1 MKNMKGT
8 NSVFRFTTKQYLS
21 QNGFSKISIIFAVL
35 LLAGGFCLTF
45 FSGKPSSKP
54 EKQQKEEEFKKIGSV
69 DILNK
74 TDLKDIV
81 PKPEKDE
88 NGDVIESEWDYAMVE
103 GEETEAY
110 EKLSGTEDK
119 VLAVVEKKT
128 DSDGK
133 TQYVT
138 RMLIPVNSKVS
149 KGDAISAGDNIS
161 AAVKD
166 AVYRS
171 VDMTDET
178 IAFISITPGTKSI
191 TVDDD
196 VSMLNSIIR
205 TILPAILGLVMYMM
219 ILMHG
224 QTICKEVSVEKTSKL
239 METMLVSVEPNALI
253 LGKTLA
259 ITVLAIGQFFLWI
272 ASAVLG
278 LLLGNAVGKM
288 VYMDD
293 FTNRLRDI
301 ISYLRNFIGE
311 SALSPMAIVLGIV
324 VFCFGI
330 FIYFALAAIGGSFVS
345 KPEET
350 SSANAAFVFPLLVFW
365 MIPYIASVSGNEDV
379 LRICRYIPF
388 SAPFCVPVD
397 VITGNI
403 SLLAGLLCGLGVVAV
418 ALLLIFLAA
427 RIYRG
432 LMLHT
437 GQKVSL
443 KNVWQVIIGK

>member
-1 MKNMKGT
+1 MKNMNGT
-8 NSVFRFTTKQYLS
+8 NSVFRFTSKQYLS
-21 QNGFSKISIIFAVL
+21 RNGFAKVSIIFAVL

-45 FSGKPSSKP
+45 FTGKPSSK
-54 EKQQKEEEFKKIGSV
+54 KEEEPEEIEKIGTVS
-69 DILNK
+69 ILNT
-74 TDLKDIV
+74 TDLKDVI

-88 NGDVIESEWDYAMVE
+88 EGNEIMPLWDFVMVE
-103 GEETEAY
+103 GEEDDAFAQISD
-110 EKLSGTEDK
+110 KEDYI
-119 VLAVVEKKT
+119 LAVIEKIEK
-128 DSDGK
+128 DGK

-138 RMLIPVNSKVS
+138 RMKIPVDSKVS
-149 KGDAISAGDNIS
+149 KDEAVSVGDDISAE
-161 AAVKD
+161 VKN

-178 IAFISITPGTKSI
+178 IAFISISPSTKSI

-219 ILMHG
+219 ILLHG
-224 QTICKEVSVEKTSKL
+224 QTVCKEVSVEKTSKL

-259 ITVLAIGQFFLWI
+259 ITVFAIGQFFLWI
-272 ASAVLG
+272 VSAIVG
-278 LLLGNAVGKM
+278 LLLGNVVGKM
-288 VYMDD
+288 VYADD
-293 FTNRLRDI
+293 FTNKLHNVI
-301 ISYLRNFIGE
+301 TYLRSFIGE
-311 SALSPMAIVLGIV
+311 SALSPAAIVIGII

-350 SSANAAFVFPLLVFW
+350 SSANSAFIFPLLIFW
-365 MIPYIASVSGNEDV
+365 LIPYIASVSGNEDT
-379 LRICRYIPF
+379 LRICRYIPL

-403 SLLAGLLCGLGVVAV
+403 SILLGLLCGLGVVAV